1 MYSIK
6 KPFCLLLT
14 EKGSIKKNSNS
25 SNTFSLNIGM
35 NSTTGDGGAILTL
48 VLTGVPGV
56 GVLGGIE
63 GGSLLATWMK

>member
-1 MYSIK
+1 
-6 KPFCLLLT
+6 
-14 EKGSIKKNSNS
+14 
-25 SNTFSLNIGM
+25 M

-63 GGSLLATWMK
+63 GGSLRYVDEISSL